1 MIFGKIYV
9 QEGEFIMK
17 KKFLLFIA
25 VACMFSMMAC
35 GDKQESETKK
45 NDAVQS
51 IVEKEESEGTGT
63 NTSKEEEPDVADTN
77 NNTVEKPT
85 EALVD
90 YSVDKE
96 KVEAFYANI
105 GNYKKGLIKDDRNA
119 SWIAFGS
126 DNDYYSGGRYEGNW
140 MIFVIEE
147 ETKLYETASG
157 FNQIYPRTEGSFAF
171 EYMLRIGNGKYKI
184 CAVYCNEEK
193 NVYFYAEDEVVID
206 DATLTEYKIF
216 NSFVYNI
223 TDLVGADFTAMT
235 YELDNE

>member
-9 QEGEFIMK
+9 QEGESIMK
-17 KKFLLFIA
+17 KRFLMFIA
-25 VACMFSMMAC
+25 VASMLSMVAC

-45 NDAVQS
+45 NDVAQS

-63 NTSKEEEPDVADTN
+63 NTPKEEESDVVGTN
-77 NNTVEKPT
+77 NSTAEKPT

-96 KVEAFYANI
+96 KVDAFYANI
-105 GNYKKGLIKDDRNA
+105 VNYKKELIKDDRDA
-119 SWIAFGS
+119 SWLAFGS
-126 DNDYYSGGRYEGNW
+126 DNDYYSGGRYDGNW

-147 ETKLYETASG
+147 ATKLYATASG
-157 FNQIYPRTEGSFAF
+157 FNEIYPRTEDTFAY
-171 EYMLRIGNGKYKI
+171 EYALRIGNGTYKI
-184 CAVYCNEEK
+184 CAVYRNEEK
-193 NVYFYAEDEVVID
+193 NVYFYAEDEIVID
-206 DATLTEYKIF
+206 DSTLTEYKKR

-235 YELDNE
+235 YKLDNE